1 MKLTELLRPELVATR
16 LEVRDKP
23 QLLRRLV
30 ELSAASGRVGDI
42 EAALAAVSER
52 EAIMTTGIGGGIAIP
67 HGKTDTVR
75 ELVGAFATIT
85 GTVEFDALD
94 NQPVRL
100 AFLLLGP
107 PNATG
112 PHIKMLSRISRVL
125 NRETVGQQLSQADSP
140 VDVIAIFRE
149 AENALFEL

>member
-1 MKLTELLRPELVATR
+1 
-16 LEVRDKP
+16 
-23 QLLRRLV
+23 
-30 ELSAASGRVGDI
+30 
-42 EAALAAVSER
+42 SER

-67 HGKTDTVR
+67 HGKTDTVS

-85 GTVEFDALD
+85 GTVEFDSLD

-100 AFLLLGP
+100 AFLLLAP

-125 NRETVGQQLSQADSP
+125 NRENVGQRLALADTP
-140 VDVIAIFRE
+140 DDVIAIFRE
-149 AENALFEL
+149 AEDDLFEI